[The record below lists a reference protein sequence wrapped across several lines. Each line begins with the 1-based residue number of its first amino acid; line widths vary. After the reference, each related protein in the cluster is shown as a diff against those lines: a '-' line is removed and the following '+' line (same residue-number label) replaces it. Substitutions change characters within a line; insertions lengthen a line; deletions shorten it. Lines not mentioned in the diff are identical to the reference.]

1 LYTFTKEF
9 DFGAIMREMTKKCNA
24 EETRRD
30 IKVTNGK
37 IDQLHD
43 FLKMMR
49 KDLDVVTDFMKKN

>member
-1 LYTFTKEF
+1 
-9 DFGAIMREMTKKCNA
+9 MREMTKKCNA